1 MFIIH
6 LVGFDFHKHCIVQMR
21 FSLHILMKIYICFI
35 HKKNNEEKN
44 LKFMMINV
52 QQCNVSENRASY
64 FIHLLIKFFINI
76 MMDNINSWLFCPSQL
91 EQEKMT
97 YSHCVGYDD
106 DDDND
111 DNDCFRLKL
120 AIHLCPSD
128 ATQSKNVFS
137 SHYLF
142 TCRWKTTTKV
152 RCSST

>member
-1 MFIIH
+1 
-6 LVGFDFHKHCIVQMR
+6 
-21 FSLHILMKIYICFI
+21 
-35 HKKNNEEKN
+35 
-44 LKFMMINV
+44 
-52 QQCNVSENRASY
+52 
-64 FIHLLIKFFINI
+64 

-142 TCRWKTTTKV
+142 TCRWKTTTKMYMHNNNNIPPQAKYISKTV
-152 RCSST
+152 GCF